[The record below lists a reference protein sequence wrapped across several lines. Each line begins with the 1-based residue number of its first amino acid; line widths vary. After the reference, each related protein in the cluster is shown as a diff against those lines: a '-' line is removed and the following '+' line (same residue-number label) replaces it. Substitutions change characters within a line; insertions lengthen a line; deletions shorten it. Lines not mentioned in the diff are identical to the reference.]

1 MYTSYYEEL
10 PPMER
15 DFYYHP
21 DINQSMNDS
30 YSPEL
35 ESLYSGCGQSIR
47 GYRSNSLPRILPS
60 FYGVPY
66 DRVYTTGRQFRGYP
80 YLERIMEE
88 ENSVPYDLNGT
99 GTKISTMNNER
110 SFGQQQQQQQRE
122 YVRNSPPME
131 NMHTYYPSFVKL
143 ENQTSGLDMNGI
155 NFDETFHLNNE
166 LIGNEFGNHDENDRK
181 RKFEE
186 EGDLDIPGNGFKLPA
201 SKSPIMEAM
210 AFCGIKKWGIEII
223 QCQDQTDDA
232 PAKVVFRVLDFE
244 LYYKYSCSICSKQ
257 NPTEDLGSRV
267 KSLRRWFVNFPK
279 KRDRR
284 ENPQFS
290 LEVKPD
296 VAKKVYEMIEK
307 FKCQLNVKKRRRTM

>member
-1 MYTSYYEEL
+1 MYSSYEEL
-10 PPMER
+10 PIER
-15 DFYYHP
+15 DFSYYGV
-21 DINQSMNDS
+21 NQSMNDS

-35 ESLYSGCGQSIR
+35 DSLPYHGCGQSLL
-47 GYRSNSLPRILPS
+47 GYRDRSNSLPRIMPS
-60 FYGVPY
+60 YSYGYGPY
-66 DRVYTTGRQFRGYP
+66 ERYYTGRPIRGYP
-80 YLERIMEE
+80 YIDRVMEE
-88 ENSVPYDLNGT
+88 ENSLPYDLSGT
-99 GTKISTMNNER
+99 GTKISTGRN
-110 SFGQQQQQQQRE
+110 FGVQQQQQRE
-122 YVRNSPPME
+122 YVRNSPPSE
-131 NMHTYYPSFVKL
+131 NMHTYYPSYVKKF
-143 ENQTSGLDMNGI
+143 ENQQTSGLDGVM
-155 NFDETFHLNNE
+155 FDEMIHQELMGLND
-166 LIGNEFGNHDENDRK
+166 FDENDRK
-181 RKFEE
+181 RKYED
-186 EGDLDIPGNGFKLPA
+186 GDDLDIPGNGFKLPA

>member
-1 MYTSYYEEL
+1 MYTSYEEL
-10 PPMER
+10 VPFER
-15 DFYYHP
+15 DFYYGV
-21 DINQSMNDS
+21 NQSMNDS
-30 YSPEL
+30 YSPEF

-47 GYRSNSLPRILPS
+47 GYRNTLPRVLPS
-60 FYGVPY
+60 FSGYGPY
-66 DRVYTTGRQFRGYP
+66 DRVYTGRQYRSYP
-80 YLERIMEE
+80 YLERIIEE
-88 ENSVPYDLNGT
+88 ENSLPYDFNGT
-99 GTKISTMNNER
+99 GTKTTGR
-110 SFGQQQQQQQRE
+110 SIGIQQPRDF
-122 YVRNSPPME
+122 VRNSPPPE
-131 NMHTYYPSFVKL
+131 NMHTYYPSYVKKF
-143 ENQTSGLDMNGI
+143 ENNQQLTTSGLDMNGI
-155 NFDETFHLNNE
+155 NFDENFHLNNE